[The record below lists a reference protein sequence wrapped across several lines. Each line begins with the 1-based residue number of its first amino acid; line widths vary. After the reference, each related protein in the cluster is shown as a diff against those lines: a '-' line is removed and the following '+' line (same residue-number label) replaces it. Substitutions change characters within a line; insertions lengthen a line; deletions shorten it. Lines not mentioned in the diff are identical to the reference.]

1 MAADT
6 REPSRHADASQPSIF
21 RKLDKNVSS
30 VPESSTST
38 ATGRP
43 YRGETYE
50 TFASSPTPRS
60 EEASLTSSKSIEL
73 GPPENA
79 NVLPGGS
86 VNTAGGRAK
95 EATFWDGIKS
105 IKMQDV
111 KDLHK
116 IPCVRDALLV
126 GIGGGFFIG
135 GGRMVSGATM
145 WKSMSWAMG
154 TFCFSSAG
162 MYEFCQRRRFL
173 ERQGMLRAAEII
185 DRKRLEKERQAERT
199 RAERRRKREEDEIAR
214 EEEEKRKNSGWSF
227 WGRG

>member
-1 MAADT
+1 MKVRLLGLGVKGSSLQPYQKSKAHCQVTGIQRLNLLQPVDMAADT

-135 GGRMVSGATM
+135 GGRMVSGGRSSFRATPYLH
-145 WKSMSWAMG
+145 APIH
-154 TFCFSSAG
+154 
-162 MYEFCQRRRFL
+162 YEY
-173 ERQGMLRAAEII
+173 
-185 DRKRLEKERQAERT
+185 
-199 RAERRRKREEDEIAR
+199 
-214 EEEEKRKNSGWSF
+214 
-227 WGRG
+227 